1 MQQLCF
7 HLDRKSA
14 SVPKRFNTSAKL
26 ADPNSYVYKACGD
39 ERAKICSS
47 DLSGNI
53 KKDAVDMDRLMDIA
67 HWLRSFIIRKA
78 ARYTTIWLPS
88 TSENPAAWLHPK
100 SSHNQESSDNLIQT
114 RAISSGSVAQIWPS
128 YSSFIGD
135 FKVVKWWTREAD
147 FYQNIRDR
155 RKARGLNDRFM
166 NLLCNSPYALLDDVK
181 PLGEIDSDVDDGPK
195 LFFGSP
201 TMVGLAPSNAREGD
215 LIAQYWN
222 TNAAVVLRNGTNGNL
237 ETIGRAL
244 IVRELYDFDWDAPRD
259 IALFQNASNTV
270 DLAMSLSTLTRLS
283 LDSVYLDHTVP

>member
-1 MQQLCF
+1 
-7 HLDRKSA
+7 
-14 SVPKRFNTSAKL
+14 
-26 ADPNSYVYKACGD
+26 
-39 ERAKICSS
+39 
-47 DLSGNI
+47 
-53 KKDAVDMDRLMDIA
+53 
-67 HWLRSFIIRKA
+67 
-78 ARYTTIWLPS
+78 
-88 TSENPAAWLHPK
+88 
-100 SSHNQESSDNLIQT
+100 
-114 RAISSGSVAQIWPS
+114 
-128 YSSFIGD
+128 
-135 FKVVKWWTREAD
+135 
-147 FYQNIRDR
+147 
-155 RKARGLNDRFM
+155 M